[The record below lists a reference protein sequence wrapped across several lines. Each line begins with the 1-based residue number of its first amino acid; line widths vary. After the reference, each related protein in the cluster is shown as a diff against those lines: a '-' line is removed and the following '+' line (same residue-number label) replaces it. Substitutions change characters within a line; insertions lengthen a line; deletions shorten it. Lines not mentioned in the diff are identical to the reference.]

1 MNKQLK
7 EFIRV
12 KNGIM
17 PQKQKE
23 KGTRLYTLLKKGYPV
38 PGYIDK
44 PYTLIRWKKQ
54 SMELMGEAK
63 KTDLSIREKI
73 V

>member
-1 MNKQLK
+1 MDKQLK

-17 PQKQKE
+17 PKEQKE
-23 KGTRLYTLLKKGYPV
+23 KGIRLYTLLKKGYPV

-44 PYTLIRWKKQ
+44 PYTLIRWKKR
-54 SMELMGEAK
+54 SMELKGEARK
-63 KTDLSIREKI
+63 IDLSIREKI